1 MSNTLLLLAIA
12 CILVAPRAG
21 AATPADSTNVSWL
34 AAVVKPSFDFETM
47 KYHWSA
53 DSSAVVLEELV
64 VDWRD
69 ATDTTDPLLKGHR
82 IRRSIN
88 CLAEGSLAISETD
101 SAKVDPLAAKIT
113 EIVRSGP
120 IGVYRIVL
128 PVRDAAGKPLAERPR
143 GRIMV
148 TVSAGKLVDRKYSIE
163 LTGQTAVE
171 LE

>member
-1 MSNTLLLLAIA
+1 MFLFFVFAL
-12 CILVAPRAG
+12 LVAPHMAS
-21 AATPADSTNVSWL
+21 AAAADSTNVSWL

-47 KYHWSA
+47 KSRWSA
-53 DSSAVVLEELV
+53 DSSAVVLEDLV

-69 ATDTTDPLLKGHR
+69 ASDTTDPRLKGHR

-88 CLAEGSLAISETD
+88 CLTEGSLAISETD
-101 SAKVDPLAAKIT
+101 SAKVDPLAAQIT
-113 EIVRSGP
+113 EVVRSGP